1 MNKNIGEIIE
11 KLKLKKAKDR
21 RESKDIRKEK
31 DRGKGKDRGNEK
43 DGGKEKDRRN
53 DKDGGKGKD
62 GGNYKD
68 GGILKKSKGSLTVE
82 LALIMCIII
91 LIIEGT
97 ICFGIK
103 MYVDSIQTVKK
114 ETLKIDSLK
123 LFKNYQKLIN

>member
-11 KLKLKKAKDR
+11 KLKLKKAKDIREGKYKREAKYR
-21 RESKDIRKEK
+21 RIEK
-31 DRGKGKDRGNEK
+31 DRGNYK

>member
-1 MNKNIGEIIE
+1 LNKNIGEIIE

-21 RESKDIRKEK
+21 REGKYKREAKYRRKE
-31 DRGKGKDRGNEK
+31 
-43 DGGKEKDRRN
+43 
-53 DKDGGKGKD
+53 KD

>member
-11 KLKLKKAKDR
+11 KLKLKKAKDIREGKYKREAKYR
-21 RESKDIRKEK
+21 RIE
-31 DRGKGKDRGNEK
+31 
-43 DGGKEKDRRN
+43 
-53 DKDGGKGKD
+53 KD

>member
-31 DRGKGKDRGNEK
+31 DRGKGKDRG
-43 DGGKEKDRRN
+43 N